1 MNSSPFQKSE
11 LKELRANYPH
21 IKNGLTYLN
30 HAAISPLS
38 STVKKA
44 IESFIMERHQGPIEN
59 FEQGVQ
65 RAEEAKSAIQRY
77 ISAESTDRITF
88 LDNTSNAISAVA
100 GGFPW
105 QNGDEIIT
113 NTMEFPSNVQPF
125 RILEKRGVKTVYVP
139 HRNYTITAEMIK
151 EFITPK
157 TKMVAVSAVQYLS
170 GYKADLK
177 AIGELCE
184 AHNITFVVDG
194 IQALGAQQVDVQKC
208 HIDALAS
215 GGHKWLMGPMGQGFL
230 YLSQSLSKNLEPVQT
245 GWLSVKEPWELSNF
259 EQDWQPVNQHLETG
273 TPNMLGITGLGASL
287 QSKFDIGPEKIQQQ
301 ILYLT
306 GQLIENLQSRKGVS
320 LITPKNAKNRLG
332 IVTFTVE
339 GVQREEYDEVVS
351 ELIKSGITISTREG
365 FFRISPHYY
374 NSDTDIDKAV
384 NEIFKRL

>member
-1 MNSSPFQKSE
+1 MISSPFQKTE
-11 LKELRANYPH
+11 LEELRADYPH

-44 IESFIMERHQGPIEN
+44 IETFIMERHEGPIEN
-59 FEQGVQ
+59 FEQGVE

-77 ISAESTDRITF
+77 ISADSSEQITF

-105 QNGDEIIT
+105 QDGDEIIT

-125 RILEKRGVKTVYVP
+125 RILKDRRVKTVYVP
-139 HRNYTITAEMIK
+139 HRNYTITAEMIR

-177 AIGELCE
+177 AIGELCK

-230 YLSQSLSKNLEPVQT
+230 YLSKSLSNKLTPIQT

-259 EQDWQPVNQHLETG
+259 DQDWQPVNQHLETG

-287 QSKFDIGPEKIQQQ
+287 QSKFEIGPEKIQQQ

-320 LITPKNAKNRLG
+320 VITPKGSGNRLG
-332 IVTFTVE
+332 IVTFTVD
-339 GVQREEYDEVVS
+339 GVERDEYDEVVS
-351 ELIKSGITISTREG
+351 KLKESGITISTREG

-374 NSDTDIDKAV
+374 NSEEDIETAI
-384 NEIFKRL
+384 NEIFKQL

>member
-1 MNSSPFQKSE
+1 MISSPFQKTE
-11 LKELRANYPH
+11 LKELRADYPH
-21 IKNGLTYLN
+21 INQGLIYLN

-44 IESFIMERHQGPIEN
+44 IETFIMERHQGPIEN

-65 RAEEAKSAIQRY
+65 RADETKSAIQRY

-105 QNGDEIIT
+105 QDGDEIIT
-113 NTMEFPSNVQPF
+113 NTMEFPSNVHPF
-125 RILEKRGVKTVYVP
+125 RILKDRGVKTVYVP
-139 HRNYTITAEMIK
+139 HQNYTITAEMIE

-170 GYKADLK
+170 GYKTDLQ

-184 AHNITFVVDG
+184 GHNITFVVDG
-194 IQALGAQQVDVQKC
+194 IQALGAQQIDVQKNR
-208 HIDALAS
+208 IDALATGS
-215 GGHKWLMGPMGQGFL
+215 QKWLMGPMGIGFL
-230 YLSQSLSKNLEPVQT
+230 YLSESLSKKLTPTQT

-259 EQDWQPVNQHLETG
+259 EQDWQPLNQHLETG

-287 QSKFDIGPEKIQQQ
+287 QSKFAIGPEKIKSQ

-306 GQLIENLQSRKGVS
+306 GQLIENLQSKNDVS
-320 LITPKNAKNRLG
+320 IITPMDAKNRLG
-332 IVTFTVE
+332 IVTFTVA
-339 GVQREEYDEVVS
+339 GVERHEYDEVVS
-351 ELIKSGITISTREG
+351 NLKESGIIISTREG

-374 NSDTDIDKAV
+374 NSEADIETAV